1 MFRDEVLYRVK
12 FNSIQYMQSKAK
24 NLLNPLRYHL
34 SDSARK
40 RLRWL
45 YQLYYEND
53 NNVTKTARK
62 IGISREWLS
71 KLKNKFEN
79 NNRNPRCLEPQSRA
93 PFHTSNRNRISV
105 QTEEK
110 ILKIRDEYGWGK
122 EDISVV
128 LKRDYG
134 LKASP
139 TTVNRYLHKHL
150 RIDPKISEKNK
161 KAWAEKKIREQNKMP
176 ITIKYRPPKEL
187 KDYAPG
193 ALLEKD
199 MKLAPT
205 RAKVRI
211 KMDNKYHIQDYYN
224 YQHSFLDSFT
234 RIKLM
239 EISERSDSGS
249 ARRAF
254 ERIKERLPFKICA
267 MNTDSG
273 GENGKEF
280 KDELT
285 ENEIVHF
292 YSRTGTPTDNPRVE
306 RSHLTDEREFY
317 SRGNSFQSYEKQK
330 SAIKKWEYTYNFVR
344 PHRALGYLTPME
356 FYELWKKE
364 PEKAYKIKDEY
375 QGYLEKQRKRLAS
388 ARRIKKKEQIEN
400 LMRFIDAKLNQ
411 KSNLNAYKLQL
422 INCEVCSWS

>member
-1 MFRDEVLYRVK
+1 
-12 FNSIQYMQSKAK
+12 MQNKAD
-24 NLLNPLRYHL
+24 NLLNPLRYRL

-45 YQLYYEND
+45 YQLYYENE
-53 NNVTKTARK
+53 NNVTKTAGK

-79 NNRNPRCLEPQSRA
+79 NKRNPKCLEPESKV
-93 PFHTSNRNRISV
+93 PVHTSNRNRISA
-105 QTEEK
+105 QTEKKLLE
-110 ILKIRDEYGWGK
+110 IRDEYGWGK

-128 LKRDYG
+128 LKRDYA

-176 ITIKYRPPKEL
+176 LAIKYRPPKEL

-193 ALLEKD
+193 ALIEKD

-205 RAKVRI
+205 TSKIRKR
-211 KMDNKYHIQDYYN
+211 MDTKYHIQDYYN

-239 EISERSDSGS
+239 EISETSDSMS
-249 ARRAF
+249 AKKAF
-254 ERIKERLPFKICA
+254 ERIKERLPFKVCA
-267 MNTDSG
+267 INTDSG
-273 GENGKEF
+273 GENGKDF
-280 KDELT
+280 KKNLSKD
-285 ENEIVHF
+285 EIVHF
-292 YSRTGTPTDNPRVE
+292 YSRNGTPTDNPRVE

-317 SRGNSFQSYEKQK
+317 SRGNSFQSYERQK
-330 SAIKKWEYTYNFVR
+330 EAIKKWEYTYNFVR
-344 PHRALGYLTPME
+344 PHRALGFLTPME

-364 PEKAYKIKDEY
+364 PGEAYCIKNEY
-375 QGYLEKQRKRLAS
+375 QAYLVKQRKRLATS
-388 ARRIKKKEQIEN
+388 RRIKKKEHIEN
-400 LMRFIDAKLNQ
+400 LMKFIDAKLKQ
-411 KSNLNAYKLQL
+411 KSNLNAYKLSL
-422 INCEVCSWS
+422 IKCELCSWT